1 LTRHVARETV
11 AIMSTYPVVYRQ
23 TPAVERSRLTV
34 FFRFIMVI
42 PHLIWSAFYAFA
54 AEIVIFLAW
63 FAIIFTGRYPA
74 GMYAFVAGYLRFSTR
89 LLGYMFLIT
98 DEFPP
103 FDGGEHPEYPV
114 GVQIPPPPQ
123 SLSRLTTAV
132 RIILL
137 IPVLIVHYVFILWVE
152 VVAIAIW
159 FVAVFA
165 GKTSAELVDA
175 IRYPLAY
182 FARSYAY
189 TFLLTDVWPTFE
201 DSSRRIPSG
210 CASGATR

>member
-1 LTRHVARETV
+1 
-11 AIMSTYPVVYRQ
+11 MSTYPVVYHQ

-42 PHLIWSAFYAFA
+42 PHLIWSALYGFA

-63 FAIIFTGRYPA
+63 FAILFTGRYPP
-74 GMYAFVAGYLRFSTR
+74 GMYEFVAGYLRFSTR
-89 LLGYMFLIT
+89 LLAYMFLVT

-114 GVQIPPPPQ
+114 QVRIPPPPP
-123 SLSRLTTAV
+123 SLSRLTTAF
-132 RIILL
+132 RFILL
-137 IPVLIVHYVFILWVE
+137 IPVIIIQYVFILWIE

-165 GKTSAELVDA
+165 GKTSPELVDA

-182 FARSYAY
+182 MARSYAY

-201 DSSRRIPSG
+201 D
-210 CASGATR
+210 